1 MKYIDRCGISNRND
15 GLSTLTATAFRS
27 AAIGVGIAFATG
39 CIGACTI
46 AAFGTAAIGI
56 GITLAACRRCTFARA
71 AFYARATVGIGIAFA
86 ACRRTLAIETFAA
99 AAVGIGIAFAA
110 RCRRALVVAALHATT
125 TIGVGIAFA
134 IASPRDA
141 STCKHR
147 KYRQYEHHELS
158 FHRSLLIEQKRFSEQ
173 EYPKR

>member
-1 MKYIDRCGISNRND
+1 MKHIDRYGISNRND

-46 AAFGTAAIGI
+46 VA
-56 GITLAACRRCTFARA
+56 
-71 AFYARATVGIGIAFA
+71 
-86 ACRRTLAIETFAA
+86 FAA

-110 RCRRALVVAALHATT
+110 RCRRALVVAAFYARA

-158 FHRSLLIEQKRFSEQ
+158 FHRNLLIEQKCFSEQ

>member
-1 MKYIDRCGISNRND
+1 MKHIDRCGISNRND

-86 ACRRTLAIETFAA
+86 A
-99 AAVGIGIAFAA
+99 

-158 FHRSLLIEQKRFSEQ
+158 FHRNLLIEQKRFSEQ

>member
-1 MKYIDRCGISNRND
+1 MKHIDRYGISNRND

-86 ACRRTLAIETFAA
+86 A
-99 AAVGIGIAFAA
+99 

-158 FHRSLLIEQKRFSEQ
+158 FHRNLLIEQKCFSEQ

>member
-1 MKYIDRCGISNRND
+1 MKHIDRCGISNRND

-56 GITLAACRRCTFARA
+56 GIALAACRRCTFARA
-71 AFYARATVGIGIAFA
+71 AFYARAT
-86 ACRRTLAIETFAA
+86 
-99 AAVGIGIAFAA
+99 VGIGIAFAA

-134 IASPRDA
+134 IACPCDA

-158 FHRSLLIEQKRFSEQ
+158 FHRNLLIEQKCFSEQ
-173 EYPKR
+173 ECPKC

>member
-1 MKYIDRCGISNRND
+1 MKHIDRYGISNRND

-86 ACRRTLAIETFAA
+86 A
-99 AAVGIGIAFAA
+99 

-158 FHRSLLIEQKRFSEQ
+158 FHRNLLIEQKRFSEQ

>member
-1 MKYIDRCGISNRND
+1 MKHIDRCGISNRND

-86 ACRRTLAIETFAA
+86 A
-99 AAVGIGIAFAA
+99 

>member
-1 MKYIDRCGISNRND
+1 MKHIDRCGISIRND

-71 AFYARATVGIGIAFA
+71 AFYARAT
-86 ACRRTLAIETFAA
+86 
-99 AAVGIGIAFAA
+99 VGIGIAFAA

>member
-1 MKYIDRCGISNRND
+1 MKHIDRCGISNRND

-56 GITLAACRRCTFARA
+56 GIALAACRRCTFARA

-86 ACRRTLAIETFAA
+86 A
-99 AAVGIGIAFAA
+99 
-110 RCRRALVVAALHATT
+110 RCRCTLVVAALHATT

-134 IASPRDA
+134 IACPCDA

-158 FHRSLLIEQKRFSEQ
+158 FHRNLLIEQKCFSEQ

>member
-1 MKYIDRCGISNRND
+1 MFEMLELSNVNDIDVSYYFIEHIDRYGISNRND
-15 GLSTLTATAFRS
+15 GSSTLTATAFRT

-46 AAFGTAAIGI
+46 AAFGSAAIGI
-56 GITLAACRRCTFARA
+56 GIALAACRRCTFARA
-71 AFYARATVGIGIAFA
+71 AFYAGAT
-86 ACRRTLAIETFAA
+86 
-99 AAVGIGIAFAA
+99 VGIGIAFAA
-110 RCRRALVVAALHATT
+110 RCRRTLVVAALHATT

-134 IASPRDA
+134 IACPRDA

-158 FHRSLLIEQKRFSEQ
+158 FHRILLIEQKHFCEQ

>member
-1 MKYIDRCGISNRND
+1 MKHIDRCGISNRND

-56 GITLAACRRCTFARA
+56 GIALAACRRCTFARA
-71 AFYARATVGIGIAFA
+71 AFYARAT
-86 ACRRTLAIETFAA
+86 
-99 AAVGIGIAFAA
+99 VGIGIAFAA

-158 FHRSLLIEQKRFSEQ
+158 FHRNLLIEQKRFSEQ

>member
-1 MKYIDRCGISNRND
+1 MKHIDRCGISNRND

-27 AAIGVGIAFATG
+27 AAIGVGIAYATG

-46 AAFGTAAIGI
+46 VAFGTAAIGI

-86 ACRRTLAIETFAA
+86 ARCRRTL
-99 AAVGIGIAFAA
+99 
-110 RCRRALVVAALHATT
+110 VVVALHATT

-134 IASPRDA
+134 IACPRDA

-158 FHRSLLIEQKRFSEQ
+158 FHRNLLIEQKRFSEQ

>member
-86 ACRRTLAIETFAA
+86 A
-99 AAVGIGIAFAA
+99 

>member
-1 MKYIDRCGISNRND
+1 MKHIDRYGISNRND

-56 GITLAACRRCTFARA
+56 GITLAACRRCTFARV
-71 AFYARATVGIGIAFA
+71 AFYARA
-86 ACRRTLAIETFAA
+86 
-99 AAVGIGIAFAA
+99 
-110 RCRRALVVAALHATT
+110 

-158 FHRSLLIEQKRFSEQ
+158 FHRNLLIEQKRFSEQ

>member
-1 MKYIDRCGISNRND
+1 MKHIDRYGISNRKD

-86 ACRRTLAIETFAA
+86 A
-99 AAVGIGIAFAA
+99 

-158 FHRSLLIEQKRFSEQ
+158 FHRNLLIEQKCFSEQ

>member
-1 MKYIDRCGISNRND
+1 MKHIDRCGISNRND

-56 GITLAACRRCTFARA
+56 GITLAACRRCTFARV
-71 AFYARATVGIGIAFA
+71 AFYARAT
-86 ACRRTLAIETFAA
+86 
-99 AAVGIGIAFAA
+99 VGIGIAFAA

-158 FHRSLLIEQKRFSEQ
+158 FHRNLLIEQKRFSEQ

>member
-1 MKYIDRCGISNRND
+1 MKHIDRYGISNRND

-86 ACRRTLAIETFAA
+86 A
-99 AAVGIGIAFAA
+99 

>member
-1 MKYIDRCGISNRND
+1 MKHIDRCGISNRND

-86 ACRRTLAIETFAA
+86 ARCRRT
-99 AAVGIGIAFAA
+99 
-110 RCRRALVVAALHATT
+110 LVVAALHATT

-134 IASPRDA
+134 IACPRDA

-158 FHRSLLIEQKRFSEQ
+158 FHRNLLIEQKCFSEQ